1 MNPFLQ
7 LRKAIKRNASFESDD
22 VRTSL
27 LNLLDSLE
35 QDVAD
40 VPEEDETFDFSSS
53 TERYAEELKENLQI
67 SDEKSDKVEEE
78 EVDEGRGSAYLGE
91 DE

>member
-1 MNPFLQ
+1 MKPFLQ
-7 LRKAIKRNASFESDD
+7 IRKAIKRNASFDSDD

-27 LNLLDSLE
+27 LNLLDALE

-40 VPEEDETFDFSSS
+40 VPEEDETFEFSAH
-53 TERYAEELKENLQI
+53 TEKYAEELKENLQI
-67 SDEKSDKVEEE
+67 SDEKTDE
-78 EVDEGRGSAYLGE
+78 EVDGEDGE

>member
-1 MNPFLQ
+1 MKPFLQ
-7 LRKAIKRNASFESDD
+7 IRKAIKRNASFDSDD

-27 LNLLDSLE
+27 LNLLDCLE

-40 VPEEDETFDFSSS
+40 APDEDEIFEFSRH
-53 TERYAEELKENLQI
+53 TEKYAEELKENLQI
-67 SDEKSDKVEEE
+67 SDEKT
-78 EVDEGRGSAYLGE
+78 DEAADGEDGE

>member
-1 MNPFLQ
+1 MKPFLQ
-7 LRKAIKRNASFESDD
+7 IRKAIKRNASFDSDD

-40 VPEEDETFDFSSS
+40 VPEDDEIFDFSAD
-53 TERYAEELKENLQI
+53 TEKFAEELKENLQI
-67 SDEKSDKVEEE
+67 SDKKTD
-78 EVDEGRGSAYLGE
+78 EVDEDGE

>member
-1 MNPFLQ
+1 MKPFLQ
-7 LRKAIKRNASFESDD
+7 IRKAIKRNASFESDD

-27 LNLLDSLE
+27 LNLLDALE

-40 VPEEDETFDFSSS
+40 VPDEDETFEFSSH

-67 SDEKSDKVEEE
+67 SDEKTDK
-78 EVDEGRGSAYLGE
+78 EVDGEDGE

>member
-7 LRKAIKRNASFESDD
+7 IRKAIKRNANFTSDD

-27 LNLLDSLE
+27 LNLLDALE
-35 QDVAD
+35 QDVHD
-40 VPEEDETFDFSSS
+40 VPEEDEVFEFSSD
-53 TERYAEELKENLQI
+53 TEKFSEELKENLQI
-67 SDEKSDKVEEE
+67 SDEKTDE
-78 EVDEGRGSAYLGE
+78 EVPGEDGE

>member
-1 MNPFLQ
+1 MKPFLQ
-7 LRKAIKRNASFESDD
+7 IRKSIKRNASFESDD
-22 VRTSL
+22 VRSSL

-40 VPEEDETFDFSSS
+40 IPDEDEAFEFSAS
-53 TERYAEELKENLQI
+53 TEKYAEELKENLQI
-67 SDEKSDKVEEE
+67 SDEKTDDEAEEE
-78 EVDEGRGSAYLGE
+78 IDEGRGQGE

>member
-1 MNPFLQ
+1 MKPFLQ
-7 LRKAIKRNASFESDD
+7 IRKAIKRNATFASDD

-27 LNLLDSLE
+27 LNLLDALE

-40 VPEEDETFDFSSS
+40 VPEEDETFEFSAH
-53 TERYAEELKENLQI
+53 TERYSEELKENLQI
-67 SDEKSDKVEEE
+67 SDEKTDE
-78 EVDEGRGSAYLGE
+78 EVDGEDGE

>member
-7 LRKAIKRNASFESDD
+7 MRKAIKRNASFESDD

-27 LNLLDSLE
+27 LNLLDALE

-40 VPEEDETFDFSSS
+40 IPEEDETFEFSAH
-53 TERYAEELKENLQI
+53 TEKYAEELKENLQI
-67 SDEKSDKVEEE
+67 SDEKTDE
-78 EVDEGRGSAYLGE
+78 EVDGEDGE

>member
-1 MNPFLQ
+1 MKPFLQ
-7 LRKAIKRNASFESDD
+7 IRKAIKRNASFESDD

-27 LNLLDSLE
+27 LNLLDALE

-40 VPEEDETFDFSSS
+40 VPEEDETFEFSAH
-53 TERYAEELKENLQI
+53 TEKYAEELKENLQI
-67 SDEKSDKVEEE
+67 SDEKI
-78 EVDEGRGSAYLGE
+78 DEDADGEDGE